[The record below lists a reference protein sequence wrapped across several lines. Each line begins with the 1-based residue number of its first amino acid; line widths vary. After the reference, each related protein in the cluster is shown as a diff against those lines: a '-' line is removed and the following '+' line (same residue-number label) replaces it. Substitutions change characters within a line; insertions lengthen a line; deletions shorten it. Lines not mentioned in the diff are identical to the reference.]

1 MKDVVDFLDNL
12 KHNNNRDWFNSHKDW
27 YEKSRQKVLFL
38 TELIIN
44 EVRKFDEDIPITD
57 PKDCLFRIYRDVR
70 FSADKSPYKTHFGSY
85 IAKGG
90 RSSTRAGYYFHIDP
104 DASFIGGGIY
114 MPGPDVLK
122 ALRTAIYDQ
131 PDTFLE
137 IIEDPGFKNI
147 YPTIDG
153 EKLKT
158 APKGFPPD
166 FQHIDLLKYKSY
178 AFTSEISTSDVI
190 HEDFVNTIVERF
202 QILHHANRFLNESID
217 QYL

>member
-1 MKDVVDFLDNL
+1 MKNVIDFLEQL
-12 KHNNNRDWFNSHKDW
+12 KRNNNREWFNSHKDW
-27 YEKSRQKVLFL
+27 YEQSRQKVLFL

-44 EVRKFDEDIPITD
+44 EIRKFDKDIPITD

-90 RSSTRAGYYFHIDP
+90 TKSNRAGYYFHIDP

-122 ALRTAIYDQ
+122 ALRSAIFDQ
-131 PDTFLE
+131 PDTFLDILE
-137 IIEDPGFKNI
+137 NPGFKKT
-147 YPTIDG
+147 YPTVDG

-166 FQHIDLLKYKSY
+166 FEHIDILKFKSY
-178 AFTSEISTSDVI
+178 AFTREINKSEIIRD
-190 HEDFVNTIVERF
+190 DFASMMVEKF
-202 QILHHANRFLNESID
+202 QTLYPANRFLNDALD

>member
-1 MKDVVDFLDNL
+1 MKDVIDYLEQL
-12 KHNNNRDWFNSHKDW
+12 KRNNNRDWFNSNKGW
-27 YEKSRQKVLFL
+27 YEESRQKVLFL

-44 EVRKFDEDIPITD
+44 EIRKFDNDIPVTD

-90 RSSTRAGYYFHIDP
+90 RKSIRAGYYFHIDP

-122 ALRTAIYDQ
+122 ALRTAIFDQ

-137 IIEDPGFKNI
+137 IIENPEFKKTF
-147 YPTIDG
+147 PTMEE

-166 FQHIDLLKYKSY
+166 FVHIDLLKFKSY
-178 AFTSEISTSDVI
+178 VFTAELKTSEIIRD
-190 HEDFVNTIVERF
+190 DFATKMVKTF
-202 QILHHANRFLNESID
+202 QTLYPANRFLNDALD